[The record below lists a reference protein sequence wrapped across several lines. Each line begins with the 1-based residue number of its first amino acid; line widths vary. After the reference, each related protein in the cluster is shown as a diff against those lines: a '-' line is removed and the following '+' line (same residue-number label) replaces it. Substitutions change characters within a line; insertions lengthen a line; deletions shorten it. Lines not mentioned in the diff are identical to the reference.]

1 MALVD
6 RLELLCDLLL
16 GAAYA
21 DNVFKDHEQDEVRGL
36 LEDIGGEL
44 SPSIEVKIG
53 TFDAKAF
60 DLEATAKHFRD
71 DPEED
76 RKRVLFLVA
85 AINDADDEVDFA
97 EDEYL
102 RKLCTALG
110 LPASALTGMT
120 LDVEV
125 DEIKESFARIRK
137 GPPPPPSKKA
147 AGSVDVDLD

>member
-21 DNVFKDHEQDEVRGL
+21 DNEFKDHEQDEVRGL

-44 SPSIEVKIG
+44 SPALEVKIG

-60 DLEATAKHFRD
+60 DVVATAKHFRD

-85 AINDADDEVDFA
+85 AINDADDEFDFA

-102 RKLCTALG
+102 RTLCKALG
-110 LPASALTGMT
+110 LPDSALAGMT

-125 DEIKESFARIRK
+125 DELRSSFDKLRK
-137 GPPPPPSKKA
+137 GPPPPPSKKLA
-147 AGSVDVDLD
+147 DGVDVDLD